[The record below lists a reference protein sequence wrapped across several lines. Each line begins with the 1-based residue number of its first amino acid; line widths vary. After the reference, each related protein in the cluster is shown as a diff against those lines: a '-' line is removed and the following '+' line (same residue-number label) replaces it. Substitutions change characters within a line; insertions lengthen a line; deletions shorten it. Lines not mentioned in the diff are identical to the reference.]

1 MSTEV
6 IFGVGTT
13 PQAGGTIPAEVRQA
27 YATRLLLAAI
37 PDMKHAQFMEN
48 EDIPKNTGT
57 TMIFRRFELLPVT
70 TTALTE
76 GVTPGSD
83 TPVVTPVSIGI
94 AQYGRWVPIT
104 DLVSWASIDKVMVQ
118 ITKQQG
124 TQSGRTIDQLA
135 RTVMTGGTNIQYANG
150 RTSKATVTSGDKMTA
165 IEIKKAFRTL
175 DLAFVDTF
183 DDGCFVAIISPYV
196 VFDIEAMAEWLT
208 PHEYASGQQDAL
220 YKGEIGMLFGVRF
233 VKSNQAVIF
242 SGAGSGG
249 IDVYGTVVFGPN
261 AFLKST
267 ISGQSLEQII
277 KPLGAGEDPMNQRQ
291 TTAWKGTWGGTIA
304 NQTFCV
310 LIISAAST

>member
-6 IFGVGTT
+6 VFGPGTT
-13 PQAGGTIPAEVRQA
+13 PQSGGTIPAEVRQW
-27 YATRLLLAAI
+27 YSTRMLIAAI

-48 EDIPKNTGT
+48 EDIPKNSGT
-57 TMIFRRFELLPVT
+57 TQIFRRWEILPVT

-76 GVTPGSD
+76 GITPSSD

-104 DLVSWASIDKVMVQ
+104 DMVSWASIDKPMVN
-118 ITKQQG
+118 ISKQQG

-150 RTSKATVTSGDKMTA
+150 RTSKATVTSSDKMTA

-183 DDGCFVAIISPYV
+183 SDGCYVMIVSPFII
-196 VFDIEAMAEWLT
+196 FDIEAMTEWVNVHT
-208 PHEYASGQQDAL
+208 YSSGQADAL
-220 YKGEIGMLFGVRF
+220 YKGEIGMLFGVRV
-233 VKSNQAVIF
+233 VKSNQAVVF
-242 SGAGSGG
+242 SAAGSGG
-249 IDVYGTVVFGPN
+249 IDVYGSVVFGPN

-267 ISGQSLEQII
+267 ISGESLQQII
-277 KPLGAGEDPMNQRQ
+277 KPLGAGDDPLNQRQ
-291 TTAWKGTWGGTIA
+291 TTAWKATWGGTIA